1 MTQLAKDPTNTST
14 VTVIGAGMV
23 GVCCAL
29 ELQRRGLGVQL
40 IDRKLPGQ
48 ETSFGN
54 AGVMAR
60 SSLIPFNNP
69 GLWSSL
75 PRLASNKTAQFRYSP
90 IYVMRQ
96 LKWVAG
102 FLRRARSADFDET
115 TRALDQLIRL
125 SLPEHR
131 RLLQAAG
138 ATQRLRED
146 GWIFL
151 YPNQQAFAN
160 SRMTRDV
167 LDQFGVATQE
177 LDQSALQ
184 QLEPHLNPIFERAL
198 WIKDASSV
206 DNPGEVVQAYAKLF
220 HAQGGSFVQREV
232 TGLQRDAQ
240 GAWQVHSTDG
250 QTSSA
255 DKVVIALGPWANDL
269 LAPLGLA
276 APLAFERGYHQH
288 FAPVPGATLGRPV
301 YDTAGGYV
309 LAPMEAGLRLTTGVE
324 LADRDAPRNLAQL
337 QMSEIAARKAFPLG
351 AKSGTEWMGRR
362 PTLPDSRPLI
372 GQAPRQPGLWL
383 ALGHQHI
390 GFSTGPGTALI
401 LADLMQGETCM
412 VDPNPFR
419 SERFLA

>member
-1 MTQLAKDPTNTST
+1 MQRNEMTT
-14 VTVIGAGMV
+14 VAVIGAGMV

-29 ELQRRGLGVQL
+29 ELQRRGLSVQL
-40 IDRKLPGQ
+40 IDRKPPGQ

-69 GLWSSL
+69 GLWVGL

-90 IYVMRQ
+90 LYLLRQ
-96 LKWVAG
+96 IRWVAG
-102 FLRRARSADFDET
+102 FLRRARAADFDET
-115 TRALDQLIRL
+115 TRALDQLIRI

-138 ATQRLRED
+138 ATHHLRED

-151 YPNQQAFAN
+151 FPDQQAFAN
-160 SRMTRDV
+160 SRMTRGV

-177 LDQSALQ
+177 LDAPALQ
-184 QLEPHLNPIFERAL
+184 QLEPHLHPIFERAL

-206 DNPGEVVQAYAKLF
+206 NNPGEVVQAYAKLF
-220 HAQGGSFVQREV
+220 QAQGGIFVQREV

-240 GAWQVHSTDG
+240 GAWQVRSKDG
-250 QTSSA
+250 QNTSA
-255 DKVVIALGPWANDL
+255 AKVVVALGPWANDL
-269 LAPLGLA
+269 LDPLGLT

-288 FAPVPGATLGRPV
+288 FEAAPGATLGRPV
-301 YDTAGGYV
+301 YDTGGGYV
-309 LAPMEAGLRLTTGVE
+309 LAPMEAGLRLSTGVE
-324 LADRDAPRNLAQL
+324 FTERDAPSNLAQL
-337 QMSEIAARKAFPLG
+337 QMTETAARKAFPLG
-351 AKSGTEWMGRR
+351 AKSGAEWMGRR

-383 ALGHQHI
+383 AIGHQHI
-390 GFSTGPGTALI
+390 GFSTGPGTAQI
-401 LADLMQGETCM
+401 LTDLMLGETST
-412 VDPNPFR
+412 VDASTFR
-419 SERFLA
+419 PERFLA